1 MDDKMKKSLDEM
13 REYLQE
19 TTSELLMMRE
29 MDNLEMYR
37 MLTDIGKE
45 LEGLSEEER
54 TDENYVYGCISNVY
68 IADDFQDGRVF
79 YRGVSDAHVVRGYLA
94 VLIHALSGLTP
105 EDIVNGTRDAVEK
118 FARETD
124 LKASLTPNRANAFGN
139 IYKLLVEKAARHRA
153 ASDSEAA
160 SGPD

>member
-1 MDDKMKKSLDEM
+1 MGTEITPKSLEDM
-13 REYLQE
+13 REYFEE

-37 MLTDIGKE
+37 MLTDLGKE
-45 LEGLSEEER
+45 LEGLREDER
-54 TDENYVYGCISNVY
+54 TEANFVYGCVSNVY
-68 IADDFQDGRVF
+68 IADDFIDGRVF

-94 VLIHALSGLTP
+94 VLIRALSGLTP
-105 EDIVNGTRDAVEK
+105 KDIITGTRESVEK

-139 IYKLLVEKAARHRA
+139 IYKLMVEKAAFREG
-153 ASDSEAA
+153 STE
-160 SGPD
+160 

>member
-1 MDDKMKKSLDEM
+1 MGDTVNKSLEEM
-13 REYLQE
+13 RGYLQE

-37 MLTDIGKE
+37 MLTDLGKE
-45 LEGLSEEER
+45 LEGLSEDER

-68 IADDFQDGRVF
+68 IADDFHDGRMF

-94 VLIHALSGLTP
+94 VLINALSGLTP
-105 EDIVNGTRDAVEK
+105 EDIVNGTRDAVET

-139 IYKLLVEKAARHRA
+139 IYKLLVEKAARRA
-153 ASDSEAA
+153 ASGSESTA
-160 SGPD
+160 GND